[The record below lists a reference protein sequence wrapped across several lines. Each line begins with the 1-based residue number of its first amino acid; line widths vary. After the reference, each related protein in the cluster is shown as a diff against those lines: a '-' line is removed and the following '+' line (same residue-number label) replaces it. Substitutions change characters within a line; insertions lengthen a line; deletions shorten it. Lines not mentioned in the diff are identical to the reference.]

1 MGHGPAF
8 ADRSARLG
16 ALAGCLQALV
26 RRAWS
31 GVVARQHRRYAKPA
45 GEAADR
51 APAGR
56 EPWAEAAF
64 AQGIKSAAPMPP
76 GMVCLVGAGPGSVDL
91 LTLRALR
98 LLGEAD
104 VIVHDR
110 LVSDEVLDLAR
121 ADAERIYVGKSR
133 ANHCLPQ
140 AEINAL
146 LVHLARQGRRVVRL
160 KGGDPFVFGR
170 GGEEAAALAEAGIPY
185 QVVPGVTAALACGA
199 DAGIPLTHRDAAQML
214 TLVTGHTRD
223 GRLDIDATA
232 LARPNQT
239 LAIYMGLANLPD
251 LVRQLIGAGLDPS
264 HPAAIVEAGG
274 TVASRRLDGT
284 LGSLTAMAR
293 VLRTAQPALII
304 IGEVVRLAPAVAP
317 AAALSTRYAGRRP
330 PTWKKPGN
338 RIMPVI
344 TAHAGRDATR

>member
-1 MGHGPAF
+1 
-8 ADRSARLG
+8 
-16 ALAGCLQALV
+16 
-26 RRAWS
+26 
-31 GVVARQHRRYAKPA
+31 
-45 GEAADR
+45 
-51 APAGR
+51 
-56 EPWAEAAF
+56 
-64 AQGIKSAAPMPP
+64 MPP

-199 DAGIPLTHRDAAQML
+199 DAGIPLTHRDAARMV
-214 TLVTGHTRD
+214 TFATGHTRD
-223 GRLDIDATA
+223 GKLDLDFAA
-232 LARPNQT
+232 LARPAQT
-239 LAIYMGLANLPD
+239 LAVYMGLATLPALHQG
-251 LVRQLIGAGLDPS
+251 LVQAGLDPS
-264 HPAAIVEAGG
+264 TPAAIVENGG
-274 TVASRRLDGT
+274 GAQPRALYGTLASITAEAPGWASRR
-284 LGSLTAMAR
+284 
-293 VLRTAQPALII
+293 PALVIV
-304 IGEVVRLAPAVAP
+304 GEVVALRSGVEAI
-317 AAALSTRYAGRRP
+317 AARAFA
-330 PTWKKPGN
+330 
-338 RIMPVI
+338 
-344 TAHAGRDATR
+344 